1 MLATVLKTWHNEIQ
15 MKSSSNN
22 DLDAGSS
29 VWGPNNFYNESVGR
43 RLPQLNPSKP
53 NVRTKNAGD
62 DDGEKRGFHIRRPI
76 RRVMG
81 SKADEFG

>member
-1 MLATVLKTWHNEIQ
+1 MAESQNEIQ

-22 DLDAGSS
+22 ELDTSSS
-29 VWGPNNFYNESVGR
+29 VWGPNNFYNESVSR

-62 DDGEKRGFHIRRPI
+62 DGEKRGFHKLCSVRRA
-76 RRVMG
+76 MG
-81 SKADEFG
+81 VKSR